1 MKVLQMRT
9 RLATV
14 MTRPALVWDQTQV
27 HFHGRQCQ
35 TVGELGKSR
44 APVHSH
50 AQQQH
55 HAGVGEQP
63 IWGKTG
69 PG

>member
-50 AQQQH
+50 A
-55 HAGVGEQP
+55 
-63 IWGKTG
+63 
-69 PG
+69 